1 MADYLIKDTTLKTI
15 AQAIRDK
22 KGYPSTTT
30 FTPAQMATEISTI
43 STGGGG
49 SEIPSGL
56 TATVNDV
63 AFGKTFIGANGVK
76 ETGSLNITMPENYD
90 GTIDIVEV

>member
-1 MADYLIKDTTLKTI
+1 MDDYLIKKTTLENI
-15 AQAIRDK
+15 AKAIRSK
-22 KGYPSTTT
+22 TGSQSSMK
-30 FTPAQMATEISTI
+30 PAEMATAISNI

-49 SEIPSGL
+49 SVIPSGL

-63 AFGKTFIGANGVK
+63 AFGKTFIGANGVT

-90 GTIDIVEV
+90 GNIDIV